1 MLSVAQLAAR
11 RVDIIDEM
19 AEIKS
24 MRKGVLN
31 TKYQKV
37 KHKNGEVVEKGPYYE
52 LTKKGAGGK
61 TIAQSVPAKDAER
74 IKAEVDSY
82 KRFRQLSD
90 EYVDVC
96 EQMSLLAD
104 CDDEGKK
111 TKHPLGIRGRNIP
124 IRVDRVKKD
133 GGGGSGVGPRD

>member
-1 MLSVAQLAAR
+1 MLGGTQLTTR
-11 RVDIIDEM
+11 RMAIIDEM
-19 AEIKS
+19 ASIES

-31 TKYQKV
+31 SRYQKV

-61 TIAQSVPAKDAER
+61 TIAQSISAKDAER
-74 IKAEVDSY
+74 VRAEVDNY

-96 EQMSLLAD
+96 EQMSLLANS
-104 CDDEGKK
+104 DDEGKK
-111 TKHPLGIRGRNIP
+111 N
-124 IRVDRVKKD
+124 
-133 GGGGSGVGPRD
+133 